1 MSMQAQSRRPLLRA
15 LVRAA
20 VLGGLLQA
28 GAASALTLMQA
39 YQAAL
44 LNDPTYQGAVQDAAA
59 GEEYRNI
66 GRSALLP
73 NLSASYS
80 ASQNRSDLRGEDLL
94 GRATL
99 THPRYTSRSSSV
111 TLRQPLFNLEALARY
126 KQGLAQ
132 SDYSAA
138 AFDSRTQEM
147 ILRVTSAYVDA
158 LFASEQVRI
167 IGAQRATYLE
177 QKRVNDRLF
186 DKGEGTRTDML
197 ETQSKLDL
205 AEAQM
210 LEALDNQAVQ
220 RATLATLVGQ
230 EVGELDELA
239 PNFRVAAL
247 PEGGF
252 EAWRKLALEGNPDL
266 RAQVHAIE
274 SAKQEFNKSMAGHAP
289 RVDVFASYTKA
300 NGETLNTYTQES
312 TARAVGVQIN
322 VPLYSGGYVNAVSR
336 QAQAGLEKA
345 RTELQAKTDKVL
357 LDLRKQYTS
366 VVSGVARI
374 QALDRAV
381 ESGELLVKAT
391 GQSIKGGVRINLDLL
406 NAQQQLT
413 SVQRDLAQ
421 ARYNYLMALLR
432 LRTAAGT
439 LTPADVGEVASY
451 FR

>member
-1 MSMQAQSRRPLLRA
+1 M
-15 LVRAA
+15 
-20 VLGGLLQA
+20 
-28 GAASALTLMQA
+28 
-39 YQAAL
+39 
-44 LNDPTYQGAVQDAAA
+44 
-59 GEEYRNI
+59 
-66 GRSALLP
+66 
-73 NLSASYS
+73 
-80 ASQNRSDLRGEDLL
+80 
-94 GRATL
+94 
-99 THPRYTSRSSSV
+99 

-132 SDYSAA
+132 SDYNAA

-186 DKGEGTRTDML
+186 DKGEGPRTDML

-252 EAWRKLALEGNPDL
+252 EAWRKLALDSNPDL
-266 RAQVHAIE
+266 RAQVYAIE

-289 RVDVFASYTKA
+289 RIDVFASYTKA

-336 QAQAGLEKA
+336 QARAGLEKA

-406 NAQQQLT
+406 NAQQQL
-413 SVQRDLAQ
+413 SSSLRDQAQ
-421 ARYNYLMALLR
+421 ARYNYLLSTLR
-432 LRTAAGT
+432 LRAAAG
-439 LTPADVGEVASY
+439 LLGMDDVRQMATY